1 MGLCFASHSPN
12 STVYSLTIKLPGYC
26 MAFKDLSSL
35 ALVLSPPLPFSPAAR
50 RSRLSQR
57 LILISFGPLLS
68 LRLLLRL
75 LFRQHKLAGRL
86 ALLSIDIIPYE
97 IKRSVAKHE

>member
-1 MGLCFASHSPN
+1 
-12 STVYSLTIKLPGYC
+12 
-26 MAFKDLSSL
+26 MAFQRLEPAGPRLLSAPANSL
-35 ALVLSPPLPFSPAAR
+35 AAR
-50 RSRLSQR
+50 RFRLSQR

-75 LFRQHKLAGRL
+75 FRQHKLAGLL
-86 ALLSIDIIPYE
+86 ALLSIGIIPYE

>member
-1 MGLCFASHSPN
+1 
-12 STVYSLTIKLPGYC
+12 
-26 MAFKDLSSL
+26 MAFQRLEPAGPRLLSAPANSL
-35 ALVLSPPLPFSPAAR
+35 AAR
-50 RSRLSQR
+50 RFRLSQR

-75 LFRQHKLAGRL
+75 LFRQHKLAGLL
-86 ALLSIDIIPYE
+86 ALSIGIIPYE